1 MKAGCTCLWMNMV
14 RRPQEKFS
22 RTSREHQCSG
32 TAAKRTGS
40 TVYTVLP
47 FLISPADLLSCA
59 RFLTHRGFPMTLH
72 DSVRDRLRAIE
83 ALLRETEHWQETAP
97 DSSAF
102 ASDKPFCL
110 DTLEPL
116 EWLQWVLI
124 PRMHQLLESGQ
135 PLPQNFAVAPYYEM
149 ALDQAHPVR
158 ESMLAELLL
167 LDALFAGEQA

>member
-1 MKAGCTCLWMNMV
+1 
-14 RRPQEKFS
+14 
-22 RTSREHQCSG
+22 
-32 TAAKRTGS
+32 
-40 TVYTVLP
+40 
-47 FLISPADLLSCA
+47 
-59 RFLTHRGFPMTLH
+59 MTLH

-135 PLPQNFAVAPYYEM
+135 PLPQNFALRLITKWLWIRPTRSANPCW
-149 ALDQAHPVR
+149 R
-158 ESMLAELLL
+158 N
-167 LDALFAGEQA
+167 FCC

>member
-1 MKAGCTCLWMNMV
+1 
-14 RRPQEKFS
+14 
-22 RTSREHQCSG
+22 
-32 TAAKRTGS
+32 
-40 TVYTVLP
+40 
-47 FLISPADLLSCA
+47 
-59 RFLTHRGFPMTLH
+59 MTLH

-135 PLPQNFAVAPYYEM
+135 PLPQNLPLRLITKWLWIRPTRSANPCWRNFCC
-149 ALDQAHPVR
+149 
-158 ESMLAELLL
+158 
-167 LDALFAGEQA
+167 

>member
-1 MKAGCTCLWMNMV
+1 MLQNEPGAL
-14 RRPQEKFS
+14 FI
-22 RTSREHQCSG
+22 QCS
-32 TAAKRTGS
+32 
-40 TVYTVLP
+40 
-47 FLISPADLLSCA
+47 FFISSADLLSCA

-124 PRMHQLLESGQ
+124 PRMHSCWRAVSRCRKIL
-135 PLPQNFAVAPYYEM
+135 PLRPITRWLWIRPTRSRIHAGGTAAAGCAVC
-149 ALDQAHPVR
+149 R
-158 ESMLAELLL
+158 
-167 LDALFAGEQA
+167 

>member
-1 MKAGCTCLWMNMV
+1 
-14 RRPQEKFS
+14 
-22 RTSREHQCSG
+22 
-32 TAAKRTGS
+32 
-40 TVYTVLP
+40 
-47 FLISPADLLSCA
+47 
-59 RFLTHRGFPMTLH
+59 MTLH

-97 DSSAF
+97 DNSAF

-135 PLPQNFAVAPYYEM
+135 PLPQNFAVAPYLRDG
-149 ALDQAHPVR
+149 AGSGAPGSRIHAGRTSAVR
-158 ESMLAELLL
+158 CAVCR
-167 LDALFAGEQA
+167 

>member
-1 MKAGCTCLWMNMV
+1 
-14 RRPQEKFS
+14 
-22 RTSREHQCSG
+22 
-32 TAAKRTGS
+32 
-40 TVYTVLP
+40 
-47 FLISPADLLSCA
+47 
-59 RFLTHRGFPMTLH
+59 MTLH

-124 PRMHQLLESGQ
+124 PRRKIL
-135 PLPQNFAVAPYYEM
+135 PLRLITKWLWIRPTRSANPCWRNFCC
-149 ALDQAHPVR
+149 
-158 ESMLAELLL
+158 
-167 LDALFAGEQA
+167 

>member
-1 MKAGCTCLWMNMV
+1 
-14 RRPQEKFS
+14 
-22 RTSREHQCSG
+22 
-32 TAAKRTGS
+32 
-40 TVYTVLP
+40 
-47 FLISPADLLSCA
+47 
-59 RFLTHRGFPMTLH
+59 MTLH

-135 PLPQNFAVAPYYEM
+135 TLPQNLPLRLITKWLWIRPTRSANPCWRNFCC
-149 ALDQAHPVR
+149 
-158 ESMLAELLL
+158 
-167 LDALFAGEQA
+167 